1 MIEAQEMDPAG
12 PNHEELRG
20 GLYSLCE
27 VSDVLVFKLLSLIP
41 WISLSFLMFYFEVCV
56 LIGPYLSL
64 RVSQL
69 NLHLLFEMFIFQRF
83 SLCQKLRVPEA
94 DDMLSL
100 TASVVCW

>member
-1 MIEAQEMDPAG
+1 MK
-12 PNHEELRG
+12 NCEED
-20 GLYSLCE
+20 YHSLCE
-27 VSDVLVFKLLSLIP
+27 VSDVSVFRLLSLMP
-41 WISLSFLMFYFEVCV
+41 WISLLFLKFYFEVCV

-94 DDMLSL
+94 DDMLFFDGISGVLVIEL
-100 TASVVCW
+100 TTIRHPR

>member
-20 GLYSLCE
+20 GLLFPLRSFRRFG
-27 VSDVLVFKLLSLIP
+27 FKLFSLIP
-41 WISLSFLMFYFEVCV
+41 WISLLFLKFYFEVCV

-69 NLHLLFEMFIFQRF
+69 N
-83 SLCQKLRVPEA
+83 
-94 DDMLSL
+94 
-100 TASVVCW
+100 